1 MTETYYT
8 HYSTLFLK
16 RNERKSQHLQSQTF
30 VQLKIMRM
38 FCQMFFIFIPYI
50 MKTHSHIHTHTKTDK
65 QTDRL
70 TGRKTHTHTH
80 PRMRPHT
87 HRFWLYF
94 GHGVGCYHNVV
105 TLCFQRR
112 YYDQKLT
119 LLQRCFRR
127 RFSDLVLTLQQRH
140 DSDFVFLTKM

>member
-1 MTETYYT
+1 MSRTTSGMTETYYT

-50 MKTHSHIHTHTKTDK
+50 MKTHS
-65 QTDRL
+65 
-70 TGRKTHTHTH
+70 HTH

>member
-1 MTETYYT
+1 MSRTTSGMTETYYT

-70 TGRKTHTHTH
+70 TGRKTHTHPPTH
-80 PRMRPHT
+80 APTHTQVLVVFWSRRWMLSQRCHVVFPKSLLRPKT
-87 HRFWLYF
+87 
-94 GHGVGCYHNVV
+94 NVV
-105 TLCFQRR
+105 T
-112 YYDQKLT
+112 T
-119 LLQRCFRR
+119 LLSTSVFRPGIN
-127 RFSDLVLTLQQRH
+127 VAAT
-140 DSDFVFLTKM
+140 T